1 MAAADEGRRQLIKYI
16 EDAHALESHL
26 IQTLGDHVKD
36 AQDEPMMRQKIEQ
49 HLRETEVHRE
59 RLEQRLNALGVG
71 KPGMKTSISGLF
83 GQVMG
88 SIAGSRG
95 TGLAKDVRDE
105 YVSECM
111 EVAQYLQL
119 ITVAQAVGDMDTVR
133 VAQANL
139 RDEIAMQQW
148 LIEHV
153 PEATLRSLAQEGVQ
167 LPAGAMQN
175 AQNVVSAAGLGAV
188 AQTQTMG
195 AGQPGYGA
203 GTQQGYD
210 MGTQR
215 GADVGQPSGIGT
227 GQPGVRAGQ
236 PGTGQPFDRGVGQP
250 GVDTGQPGV
259 RQPPNFDERQGPVM
273 PGNPDQPPPIVP

>member
-1 MAAADEGRRQLIKYI
+1 MATTDEGRRQLIKYI

-26 IQTLGDHVKD
+26 VQTLGDHVKD
-36 AQDEPMMRQKIEQ
+36 AQDEPMIRQKIEQ

-119 ITVAQAVGDMDTVR
+119 ITVAQAVGDMDTAR
-133 VAQANL
+133 VAQSNL

-153 PEATLRSLAQEGVQ
+153 PEATLRNLAKEGVQ

-195 AGQPGYGA
+195 AGQQGFGA
-203 GTQQGYD
+203 GQQGY
-210 MGTQR
+210 
-215 GADVGQPSGIGT
+215 DVGQPSGIGT
-227 GQPGVRAGQ
+227 GQPDVRAGQ
-236 PGTGQPFDRGVGQP
+236 PGMGQP
-250 GVDTGQPGV
+250 GM
-259 RQPPNFDERQGPVM
+259 RQPPNYDERQGPVM
-273 PGNPDQPPPIVP
+273 PGNPDQPPPVVP